1 MKKLLTSFTVAIVMI
16 LLAVVMLPTFNL
28 TASAEEFTEVTY
40 TFEDEAGSYALT
52 LKDSTNC
59 EFTATSIDGETA
71 TVNGT
76 YTIENNVLSLNLLG
90 EYFADFTINGTTLV
104 PIDETTQDGL
114 TDEKIDELIAK
125 LEEKAGSQELT
136 DALQN
141 YLSTY
146 ENENVKYF
154 SERILPIIIACAFL
168 LFAGVVC
175 LIPSIKKNK
184 RYTQAIAY
192 IKTLEK
198 QLNDKAEEIKAIK
211 DNAEAVKQAQNEFL
225 SNFAKETSKLALD
238 MNLFSKISASEKENK
253 ALLESIKNGM
263 IYICKDDA
271 EAIKIFTQT
280 ASEKVV
286 EEDEKKIV
294 NLENEIRKLSS
305 DNAEE
310 IIKNA
315 EQV

>member
-1 MKKLLTSFTVAIVMI
+1 MKKVLQGFTVAIIMC
-16 LLAVVMLPTFNL
+16 LLCLVLMPTFTVKSN
-28 TASAEEFTEVTY
+28 ADEVSTIYTY
-40 TFEDEAGSYALT
+40 EDEIGYLEIKI
-52 LKDSTNC
+52 LDDTNC
-59 EFTATSIDGETA
+59 EIKATQDGTTAIVTGNYTLIDNVL
-71 TVNGT
+71 TVN
-76 YTIENNVLSLNLLG
+76 VLG
-90 EYFADFTINGTTLV
+90 EKIGEFTVDGTTLT
-104 PIDETTQDGL
+104 PIEEVVEDN
-114 TDEKIDELIAK
+114 TDTKIDELIAK
-125 LEEKAGSQELT
+125 LENKVGSTELT
-136 DALQN
+136 DALQD

-146 ENENVKYF
+146 ENENIKYF
-154 SERILPIIIACAFL
+154 SEKILPIVIACAFL
-168 LFAGVVC
+168 MVGGLV
-175 LIPSIKKNK
+175 LIVPNVKKSKKYN
-184 RYTQAIAY
+184 QAVAY
-192 IKTLEK
+192 IKNLENL
-198 QLNDKAEEIKAIK
+198 LNEKTEEIKAIK
-211 DNAEAVKQAQNEFL
+211 DNAELVKQAQNEFL
-225 SNFAKETSKLALD
+225 NEFAKETAKLSLD

>member
-1 MKKLLTSFTVAIVMI
+1 MKKLLTGFTVAIVMI

-28 TASAEEFTEVTY
+28 TASAEEITEPPVQ
-40 TFEDEAGSYALT
+40 E
-52 LKDSTNC
+52 
-59 EFTATSIDGETA
+59 
-71 TVNGT
+71 
-76 YTIENNVLSLNLLG
+76 
-90 EYFADFTINGTTLV
+90 
-104 PIDETTQDGL
+104 ETTQDGL
-114 TDEKIDELIAK
+114 TEEEIDKIIAEL
-125 LEEKAGSQELT
+125 ENKAGSKELT

-168 LFAGVVC
+168 LGAGVIC

-184 RYTQAIAY
+184 RYAQAVAY

-238 MNLFSKISASEKENK
+238 MNLFSKISAEEKENK

-263 IYICKDDA
+263 LYICKDDE
-271 EAIKIFTQT
+271 EAVKLFTQT

-294 NLENEIRKLSS
+294 NLENVIREMSGDK
-305 DNAEE
+305 AEE